1 MNTHETH
8 STLEFIEAE
17 IQARINSFKQKVE
30 FNRKWANWA
39 ILLTALLSATTTV
52 LIGLNQSSNNLKNLS
67 AIALITSAS
76 ITVVNA
82 WDGVYQYQRRWVQ
95 YNDTLMRL
103 KELKFDIEYAKIRSG
118 DDLSSEAV
126 DQFKER
132 YQIILRDTNKG
143 WKEDRLKDVKEN

>member
-1 MNTHETH
+1 MNNHETY

-82 WDGVYQYQRRWVQ
+82 WDGVYQYRRRWVQ

-118 DDLSSEAV
+118 DNLSSEAV